1 MPRSYLAEK
10 EESYRAKNLCG
21 QFLKIAKEQ
30 KITQQ
35 ALADELGYSQGRI
48 SQKIKE
54 GDLDLIELLKVIKL
68 LKKNV
73 VFDAEGKIVIYDKGV
88 KKDGFNSSNTLVIN
102 PLSGNLRNS

>member
-1 MPRSYLAEK
+1 MPRSYLAQK

-35 ALADELGYSQGRI
+35 ILADELGYSQARI

-102 PLSGNLRNS
+102 PISRNLRNS